1 MKNRIRYDRHKSAK
15 IKKAKSI
22 ILFAAVALLVI
33 AGGALMAKK
42 VFNYFEITQAK
53 QIETSDEIINSN
65 GDADVSADDKEI
77 KGDQNPDSETP
88 EFVQHYLDQQMRG
101 EMPDGADGQKVVYLT
116 FDDGPSETVTP
127 QILDV
132 LKAEN
137 VHATFFVVGKY
148 VDGSE
153 KQKELVKRIA
163 EEGNAIGIHSYS
175 HDYNYLYPN
184 KSVNTD
190 NFMADVEK
198 TNEALRN
205 VLGDDFETK
214 AIRLPGGHMTWKNT
228 QALDTIFKENGY
240 SYIDWNALSKDAEGP
255 KKTAE
260 QLAQEAINT
269 AGAKEKVVLL
279 MHDTYGKEETAKSL
293 PAIIKYFKEQ
303 GYQFKVIK

>member
-22 ILFAAVALLVI
+22 ILFIAVALFVI

-53 QIETSDEIINSN
+53 QIETINSN
-65 GDADVSADDKEI
+65 GDADVSADHKEI

-127 QILDV
+127 QILDE

-148 VDGSE
+148 VNGSE
-153 KQKELVKRIA
+153 KQKELVKRIV

-269 AGAKEKVVLL
+269 AGSKEKVVLL

>member
-1 MKNRIRYDRHKSAK
+1 MKNKTRYDRQKSAK
-15 IKKAKSI
+15 IKKAKSA

-33 AGGALMAKK
+33 GGGAVMAQR
-42 VFNYFEITQAK
+42 VFHYLETAQAE
-53 QIETSDEIINSN
+53 QIETSDEAVVNDDNSGNNENNAEIN
-65 GDADVSADDKEI
+65 GDQD
-77 KGDQNPDSETP
+77 PYSEKP

-127 QILDV
+127 QVLDT

-148 VDGSE
+148 VDANE
-153 KQKELVKRIA
+153 KGKELVKKA
-163 EEGNAIGIHSYS
+163 FDDGNAIAIHSYS
-175 HDYNYLYPN
+175 HDYNYLYPG

-190 NFMADVEK
+190 NFMADLEK
-198 TNEALRN
+198 TNDALKKA
-205 VLGDDFETK
+205 LGDDFETK

-228 QALDTIFKENGY
+228 QALDAIFKEKGY
-240 SYIDWNALSKDAEGP
+240 SYIDWNSLSKDAEGP
-255 KKTAE
+255 KKNAD

-269 AGAKEKVVLL
+269 AGTKEKVVLL

-293 PAIIKYFKEQ
+293 PAIIKYFKDQ